1 MKVKYPVGQYP
12 DGYPTEAGWIFS
24 GSLGKVLAAK
34 LIIPSIE
41 EYGQPLIDAIIGFSP
56 HDSESAILRKCKR
69 DGYYEN
75 YDDCSESIVFD
86 YRAYHRWMI
95 SEVATREDTIDS
107 RTVIEELAPWASSG
121 LSDPSVCDELRAVFQ
136 RVLDVKGQNDREFE
150 RWARQRIKNRPSND

>member
-24 GSLGKVLAAK
+24 GSWGKVLASR

-56 HDSESAILRKCKR
+56 HDSDESILRQCER

-75 YDDCSESIVFD
+75 FDTPSESILFD

-95 SEVATREDTIDS
+95 SEVASLEDTIDS
-107 RTVIEELAPWASSG
+107 KTVIEEIAPWASAG
-121 LSDPSVCDELRAVFQ
+121 IADPSVCDELRAVFR
-136 RVLDVKGQNDREFE
+136 RVLDVKEKNDRDFE
-150 RWARQRIKNRPSND
+150 RWARQRIKNRPIDE